1 MPNHTSLSLVER
13 FSVRGG
19 ASKSPKSVD
28 HGAVHKIARFH
39 PHTKIFHFRIFSFFD
54 TSPLSVLAQLQNPV
68 QADTER
74 APALRL
80 TSTGRRLCLAS
91 NLPFPRPRPVLRPQA
106 ARPLVRMRMRGFL
119 QSHRGASPLST
130 MRTYSLELSGQ
141 HTFYTFCKRDFSAP
155 RTS

>member
-1 MPNHTSLSLVER
+1 MARGDIVVCGAPEVGRNPRPGDLVTSFPEKSFANQGLRLGVRVVLVER

-39 PHTKIFHFRIFSFFD
+39 LIQKKFMFGFLA
-54 TSPLSVLAQLQNPV
+54 SPLSVLAQLQNPV

-106 ARPLVRMRMRGFL
+106 ARPLVRLFM
-119 QSHRGASPLST
+119 
-130 MRTYSLELSGQ
+130 
-141 HTFYTFCKRDFSAP
+141 
-155 RTS
+155 